1 MSAISDQERRLTF
14 QEALQQAAKTEEH
27 ITCAVIIPAPLTAV
41 ACERAILEPDQKN
54 SNTPIKQSE
63 T

>member
-1 MSAISDQERRLTF
+1 MSAISYQEKRLTF

-41 ACERAILEPDQKN
+41 ACERAILEPDQK
-54 SNTPIKQSE
+54 T
-63 T
+63 TATRL

>member
-41 ACERAILEPDQKN
+41 ACERAILEPDQKQQQHAYK
-54 SNTPIKQSE
+54 TV
-63 T
+63 